1 MKYMFFLIAIIYLA
15 FISLGLPDS
24 LMGAAWPAMHKALGV
39 PISYM
44 GIVSSVVIICTIISS
59 WFSSRIIKRFG
70 TGIVI
75 AVSVLLSSIGLF
87 GYSITNSLPI
97 LCLWAIPYGLGA
109 GAVDVALNNYV
120 AINMKSRHMSWLHCF
135 WGVGTIIGP
144 YIMSGCLS
152 YYEKWQC
159 GYCIV
164 SLIQVSI
171 AVLMFV
177 GIPLWRKY
185 EKSEIPVTK
194 TKSSYGII
202 DTIKIKGVPLILLTF
217 FCYSALEATTGAWA
231 SSYLSEYK
239 GFSVDASAGFAALF
253 FLGITFGRFMCGFV
267 SDKIGD
273 KKLIHMGFIVIISGS
288 ILIMIPM
295 RLIQPSLIGLVI
307 IGIGCAPIYPAL
319 IHSVPTCFGK
329 DKSQSI
335 IGLVMASA
343 CLGAAIMPLLF
354 GVISNITGL
363 YIFPVCIMGFALLA
377 AIIYGTLVFC
387 IKE

>member
-1 MKYMFFLIAIIYLA
+1 MFFLIAIIYLA

-24 LMGAAWPAMHKALGV
+24 LMGAAWPAMHKDLGV

-59 WFSSRIIKRFG
+59 LLSAGMIKRFG
-70 TGIVI
+70 TGIVT
-75 AVSVLLSSIGLF
+75 AVSVLISAIGLF

-109 GAVDVALNNYV
+109 GAVDAALNNYV

-144 YIMSGCLS
+144 YIMSSCLS
-152 YYEKWQC
+152 YYENWQY

-164 SLIQVSI
+164 SLIQATI

-177 GIPLWRKY
+177 GIPLWKKFA
-185 EKSEIPVTK
+185 KSEMPVPK

-202 DTIKIKGVPLILLTF
+202 DTIKIKGVTLILMTF
-217 FCYSALEATTGAWA
+217 FCYSALEATIGAWA

-239 GFSVDASAGFAALF
+239 GFSVEVSAGFAALF
-253 FLGITFGRFMCGFV
+253 FLGITFGRFLCGFV

-273 KKLIHMGFIVIISGS
+273 KKLIRMGFIVIISGI
-288 ILIMIPM
+288 ILIMVPM
-295 RLIQPSLIGLVI
+295 RLDLPSLIGLVI
-307 IGIGCAPIYPAL
+307 TGIGCAPVYPAL

-329 DKSQSI
+329 DISQSI

-343 CLGAAIMPLLF
+343 CLGAALMPLLF
-354 GVISNITGL
+354 GIIANITSL
-363 YIFPVCIMGFALLA
+363 CIFPVYIMGFALIVI
-377 AIIYGTLVFC
+377 IIYEFLVFH
-387 IKE
+387 IKERKG

>member
-1 MKYMFFLIAIIYLA
+1 MKNMFFLIAIIYLA

-59 WFSSRIIKRFG
+59 LFSSEIIKRFG
-70 TGIVI
+70 TGIVT
-75 AVSVLLSSIGLF
+75 AVSVLFSSIGLF
-87 GYSITNSLPI
+87 GYSTTNSLPI

-109 GAVDVALNNYV
+109 GAVDAALNNYV

-144 YIMSGCLS
+144 YIMSSCLS
-152 YYEKWQC
+152 YYENWQY

-177 GIPLWRKY
+177 GIPLWKKY
-185 EKSEIPVTK
+185 EKSEIPVIK

-217 FCYSALEATTGAWA
+217 FAILLLKQLPERGQAAI
-231 SSYLSEYK
+231 
-239 GFSVDASAGFAALF
+239 SVSIRAFLLMLQQDLLLCF
-253 FLGITFGRFMCGFV
+253 FL
-267 SDKIGD
+267 
-273 KKLIHMGFIVIISGS
+273 
-288 ILIMIPM
+288 
-295 RLIQPSLIGLVI
+295 
-307 IGIGCAPIYPAL
+307 
-319 IHSVPTCFGK
+319 
-329 DKSQSI
+329 
-335 IGLVMASA
+335 
-343 CLGAAIMPLLF
+343 
-354 GVISNITGL
+354 
-363 YIFPVCIMGFALLA
+363 
-377 AIIYGTLVFC
+377 
-387 IKE
+387 E

>member
-1 MKYMFFLIAIIYLA
+1 MFFLIAIIYLA

-59 WFSSRIIKRFG
+59 LFSSEIIKRFG
-70 TGIVI
+70 TGIVT
-75 AVSVLLSSIGLF
+75 AVSVLFSSIGLF
-87 GYSITNSLPI
+87 GYSTTNSLPI

-109 GAVDVALNNYV
+109 GAVDAALNNYV

-144 YIMSGCLS
+144 YIMSSCLS
-152 YYEKWQC
+152 YYENWQY

-177 GIPLWRKY
+177 GIPLWKKY
-185 EKSEIPVTK
+185 EKSEIPVIK

-217 FCYSALEATTGAWA
+217 FCYSALEATTVAWA

-267 SDKIGD
+267 SDNIQ
-273 KKLIHMGFIVIISGS
+273 IHGCTIVQTNDS
-288 ILIMIPM
+288 
-295 RLIQPSLIGLVI
+295 
-307 IGIGCAPIYPAL
+307 CY
-319 IHSVPTCFGK
+319 
-329 DKSQSI
+329 
-335 IGLVMASA
+335 
-343 CLGAAIMPLLF
+343 
-354 GVISNITGL
+354 
-363 YIFPVCIMGFALLA
+363 
-377 AIIYGTLVFC
+377 
-387 IKE
+387 